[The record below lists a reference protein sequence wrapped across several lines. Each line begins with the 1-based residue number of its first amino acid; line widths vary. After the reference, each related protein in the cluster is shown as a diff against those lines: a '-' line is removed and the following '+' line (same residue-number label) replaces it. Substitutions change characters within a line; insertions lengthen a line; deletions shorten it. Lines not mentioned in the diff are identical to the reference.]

1 MRIKN
6 VNEWGDRQENEKS
19 SFSRD
24 CQRNV
29 VWFLISQQELV
40 LERGANRNRNRSFTV
55 GKICI
60 IEFENRSDIWI
71 KIYLRVKLSRIA
83 SLMRGERS
91 FDFHYFSHNS
101 REFYSIDA
109 SETYDFRI
117 FPFSPIFRSCF
128 TLERIFEKFPD
139 IVSLSLDEFSRSFFS
154 RNLFFSI
161 HLKHMV
167 FWIFCSSY
175 LLLSNESTSFR
186 CIRNAQ
192 LSNIPFFPFSEH
204 DNVLLSTNEST
215 HHSMWLERTTFLR
228 SYFKSML
235 MNIFFYSREFYSKTN
250 LFDAPKTY
258 NFWIFLSF
266 RTRWWVLLISNE
278 SISFH
283 LHLKRTTSE
292 YNPFSH
298 LMANFYFPGLFENFS
313 LKLILSMPILFQ
325 ISSRRFFSI
334 HLPFARIFFLAPSN
348 QTHISIHLSLESG
361 WQPAK
366 LSVVA
371 VSTSRNASC
380 LS

>member
-71 KIYLRVKLSRIA
+71 KMYLRVKLSRIA

-139 IVSLSLDEFSRSFFS
+139 IVSLSLDEFSREIYSFRSIWNIWYSGYSVLPIFYFQTNLHPFDVSETRNFQIFLFS
-154 RNLFFSI
+154 HFLNTIMFYSRQTNPHTIRCGWNVRHSFVPI
-161 HLKHMV
+161 LKACW
-167 FWIFCSSY
+167 WIFSS
-175 LLLSNESTSFR
+175 
-186 CIRNAQ
+186 I
-192 LSNIPFFPFSEH
+192 
-204 DNVLLSTNEST
+204 
-215 HHSMWLERTTFLR
+215 
-228 SYFKSML
+228 
-235 MNIFFYSREFYSKTN
+235 REFYSKTN

-298 LMANFYFPGLFENFS
+298 LMANFYFPGPFENFS
-313 LKLILSMPILFQ
+313 LKRILSMPILFQ